1 MKSTINKFDFDFN
14 QIGYGL
20 YKVTFTS
27 SKGKKYSANVDDMC
41 IIDRVKNTDN
51 PLKKDLN
58 TLKSIC
64 KESQKQ
70 IDNLKQ

>member
-1 MKSTINKFDFDFN
+1 MKTIITKFDFDFN

-20 YKVTFTS
+20 YKVVFTS
-27 SKGKKYSANVDDMC
+27 PKGKKYMAKIDDME

-64 KESQKQ
+64 KSGMA
-70 IDNLKQ
+70 L

>member
-1 MKSTINKFDFDFN
+1 MKTTVTKFDFDFA
-14 QIGYGL
+14 QLGYGL

-41 IIDRVKNTDN
+41 IIDRVKNTDK

-58 TLKSIC
+58 TLKSMC
-64 KESQKQ
+64 KEYQKQ
-70 IDNLKQ
+70 IDNLK

>member
-1 MKSTINKFDFDFN
+1 MKTTVTKFDFDFT
-14 QIGYGL
+14 QLSYGL
-20 YKVTFTS
+20 YKVIFTS
-27 SKGKKYSANVDDMC
+27 PKGKKYMAKVDDMC
-41 IIDRVKNTDN
+41 IIDRVKNTEE

-70 IDNLKQ
+70 IDNLK

>member
-1 MKSTINKFDFDFN
+1 MKATINKFDFDFN

-20 YKVTFTS
+20 YQVTFTS
-27 SKGKKYSANVDDMC
+27 SKGKKYTAKVDNME
-41 IIDRVKNTDN
+41 IIDRVKNTDC

-70 IDNLKQ
+70 IDNLK

>member
-1 MKSTINKFDFDFN
+1 MKATITKFDFDFIQLN
-14 QIGYGL
+14 YGL

-27 SKGKKYSANVDDMC
+27 SKGKKYTAKVDNME
-41 IIDRVKNTDN
+41 IIDRVKNTDK

-70 IDNLKQ
+70 IDNLK

>member
-1 MKSTINKFDFDFN
+1 MKTIINKFDFDFA
-14 QIGYGL
+14 QLSYGL

-27 SKGKKYSANVDDMC
+27 SKGKKYTAKVDNME

-64 KESQKQ
+64 KTEQKQ
-70 IDNLKQ
+70 IDNLK